1 MLARKIKIGGL
12 YKHFKGHV
20 YEVIGIARDTETLK
34 DMVVY
39 KNVDTGELWIR
50 GVDEFLSLVDKV
62 KYPNVLQEYRF
73 ELLKDKE

>member
-1 MLARKIKIGGL
+1 MIGVA
-12 YKHFKGHV
+12 K
-20 YEVIGIARDTETLK
+20 DSETLSP
-34 DMVVY
+34 MVVY